1 MNIITWIVQLYCFAI
16 SITAISSDGNN
27 DDDVS
32 SGAIAGAVV
41 GIIFVILVIGCLI
54 LVLVWYNF
62 IRKEDPNA
70 PKQENEFDFSK
81 SRSSSDTQSQEPLS
95 KKTGNKTDSRVEERD
110 SSGANIVT
118 PDTIQLSN
126 PLYANDNANNKADQQ
141 PTPLPETNM

>member
-1 MNIITWIVQLYCFAI
+1 M
-16 SITAISSDGNN
+16 
-27 DDDVS
+27 S

-41 GIIFVILVIGCLI
+41 GVIFVILVIGCLI

-70 PKQENEFDFSK
+70 PKQQNEFDFSK

-95 KKTGNKTDSRVEERD
+95 KKISNNKTDSKVEERD

-126 PLYANDNANNKADQQ
+126 PLYVNDNKAEQ
-141 PTPLPETNM
+141 PQPPPPETNL

>member
-1 MNIITWIVQLYCFAI
+1 M
-16 SITAISSDGNN
+16 
-27 DDDVS
+27 S

-41 GIIFVILVIGCLI
+41 GVIFVILVIGCLI

-95 KKTGNKTDSRVEERD
+95 KKAANKTDSKVEERPD
-110 SSGANIVT
+110 SNGANIMT

-126 PLYANDNANNKADQQ
+126 PLFANDNTNNKADQ
-141 PTPLPETNM
+141 PPLPETNL

>member
-1 MNIITWIVQLYCFAI
+1 M
-16 SITAISSDGNN
+16 
-27 DDDVS
+27 S

-41 GIIFVILVIGCLI
+41 GVIFVVLVVGCLI
-54 LVLVWYNF
+54 LVLIWYNF

-95 KKTGNKTDSRVEERD
+95 KKAAGAKSDGKVEERD
-110 SSGANIVT
+110 SNGANIVT

-126 PLYANDNANNKADQQ
+126 PLYVNDNANSKPDQQ
-141 PTPLPETNM
+141 PPLPETNL

>member
-1 MNIITWIVQLYCFAI
+1 MP
-16 SITAISSDGNN
+16 ITAGAVN

-41 GIIFVILVIGCLI
+41 GVIFVILVIGCLI

-95 KKTGNKTDSRVEERD
+95 KKAANKTDSRVEERD
-110 SSGANIVT
+110 SNGANIVT

-126 PLYANDNANNKADQQ
+126 PLYANNTTSNNKAEQ
-141 PTPLPETNM
+141 PPPAPMPETDL

>member
-1 MNIITWIVQLYCFAI
+1 MYNYH
-16 SITAISSDGNN
+16 SITAASAG

-41 GIIFVILVIGCLI
+41 GVIFVILVIGCLI

-95 KKTGNKTDSRVEERD
+95 KKTANNKTDSKVEERD
-110 SSGANIVT
+110 SNGATIVT

-126 PLYANDNANNKADQQ
+126 PLYANDNTNNKADQ
-141 PTPLPETNM
+141 PPLPETNL

>member
-1 MNIITWIVQLYCFAI
+1 MLHNFIDDIRLHFRICCAAAVGA
-16 SITAISSDGNN
+16 GE
-27 DDDVS
+27 DDVS

-41 GIIFVILVIGCLI
+41 GVIFVILVIGCLI

-70 PKQENEFDFSK
+70 PKQQNEFDFSK

-95 KKTGNKTDSRVEERD
+95 KKISNNKTDSKVEAERD

-126 PLYANDNANNKADQQ
+126 PLYVNDNKAEQ
-141 PTPLPETNM
+141 PPAPETNL

>member
-1 MNIITWIVQLYCFAI
+1 MYYISI
-16 SITAISSDGNN
+16 SITAGDSAGNDD

-41 GIIFVILVIGCLI
+41 GIIFVILVVGCLI
-54 LVLVWYNF
+54 LVMVWYNF

-95 KKTGNKTDSRVEERD
+95 KKTNNKTDSKVEERD
-110 SSGANIVT
+110 SNGAKIVT

-126 PLYANDNANNKADQQ
+126 PLFANENANNKAEQQ
-141 PTPLPETNM
+141 PTPLPETDL

>member
-1 MNIITWIVQLYCFAI
+1 MDFVAAGIP
-16 SITAISSDGNN
+16 D

-41 GIIFVILVIGCLI
+41 GVIFVMLVVGCLI

-95 KKTGNKTDSRVEERD
+95 KKAANGNNRAEERD
-110 SSGANIVT
+110 SGGANLMT

-126 PLYANDNANNKADQQ
+126 PLFANDNANNKSDQSNVATEQNNEKVEQ
-141 PTPLPETNM
+141 PSTLSETNL

>member
-1 MNIITWIVQLYCFAI
+1 MCILIHYIITF
-16 SITAISSDGNN
+16 ITAGAIE

-41 GIIFVILVIGCLI
+41 GVIFVILVIGCLI

-95 KKTGNKTDSRVEERD
+95 KKAANNKTDSKVEERD
-110 SSGANIVT
+110 SNGANIVT

-126 PLYANDNANNKADQQ
+126 PLITNNTTNNNTNAEK
-141 PTPLPETNM
+141 PPLPETNL